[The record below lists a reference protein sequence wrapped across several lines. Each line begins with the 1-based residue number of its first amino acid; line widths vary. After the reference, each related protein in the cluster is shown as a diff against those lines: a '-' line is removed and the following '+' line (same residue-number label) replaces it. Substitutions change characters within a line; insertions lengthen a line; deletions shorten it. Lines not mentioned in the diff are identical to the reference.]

1 MEAFRQQGIIAGEDL
16 QTWEERKAAL
26 NSATGE
32 STNSTSAAD
41 IVELLE
47 DSDNDGFGDPEKLIQ
62 GCEANPGVVSNG
74 NDCMD
79 SDPFIYPGAAEICDG
94 K

>member
-32 STNSTSAAD
+32 STNTFSKTVTTTEILHGMRAPSRSSISLAYLGPGQLSPEMC
-41 IVELLE
+41 IQFTETEL
-47 DSDNDGFGDPEKLIQ
+47 
-62 GCEANPGVVSNG
+62 
-74 NDCMD
+74 
-79 SDPFIYPGAAEICDG
+79 
-94 K
+94 